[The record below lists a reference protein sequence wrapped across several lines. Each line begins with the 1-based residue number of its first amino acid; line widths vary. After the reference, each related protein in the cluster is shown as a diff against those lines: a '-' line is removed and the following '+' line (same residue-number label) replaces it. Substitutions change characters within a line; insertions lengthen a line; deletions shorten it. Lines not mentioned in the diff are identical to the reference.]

1 MTKFAGGE
9 TEAPDVREPAP
20 QLDLDAFRLKAFVEA
35 LGTDELEIV
44 EEPVELG
51 DIAARLEGNP
61 RAVLFRAVGPERA
74 PLVGNV
80 TGSRSRLA
88 KAFGVSADR
97 LLPEL
102 LARLARPP
110 RLVTVERDQAP
121 VQQVVQTGDDVDLLS
136 LPVHLQH
143 GLDGGPYISA
153 SIDFVPDVQRGVTN
167 VGVRRLMLRGPKETG
182 VDLVSPSDFRALYEA
197 ALARGERLPV
207 SFVVGSHPL
216 DHLAATMRLPVD
228 ELGLVASLR
237 NEPLA
242 VVKGVTNDIFTPAD
256 AEFMLEGYLD
266 ERGYAEAEGPYGEFL
281 GYYGEI
287 KRNPVFHCTAIC
299 RRRDALF
306 QTMTISGPT
315 MGYTDSSPLIALRTE
330 AMVWRALEGAV
341 REPVAVYATGS
352 SGGMM
357 NLRIAIRQ
365 RVPGEARNAIA
376 AAFSSL
382 ANVKNVFV
390 VDPDIDIFSDQQ
402 MDWALATR
410 FRPDQDLVVASGLR
424 ALPLDPLVG
433 PDRLGAKAGFDLTW
447 PFGSGGTF
455 ERQVP
460 APPVLGQGRRFA
472 SIEAALQDGPKSFA
486 ELMDA
491 AGTRDGRE
499 VVAALAR
506 LRADPGLEVI
516 EGGRYRLADGKGG

>member
-1 MTKFAGGE
+1 MTA
-9 TEAPDVREPAP
+9 V
-20 QLDLDAFRLKAFVEA
+20 QMDLEAFRLKAFVDA
-35 LGTDELEIV
+35 LGPDELEIV

-51 DIAARLEGNP
+51 DIAAKLEGNP
-61 RAVLFRAVGPERA
+61 RAVLFRQVGPERA
-74 PLVGNV
+74 RLVGNV

-88 KAFGVSADR
+88 KAFGVTPDR
-97 LLPEL
+97 LLTEL
-102 LARLARPP
+102 LARLKREPEI
-110 RLVTVERDQAP
+110 VTLGSDQAP
-121 VQQVVQTGDDVDLLS
+121 VHEVVQTGDEVDLLA
-136 LPVHLQH
+136 LPIHVQH

-167 VGVRRLMLRGPKETG
+167 VGVRRLMLRGPRETG
-182 VDLVSPSDFRALYEA
+182 VDLVSPSDFRAVYEA

-216 DHLAATMRLPVD
+216 DHIAATMRLPVD

-237 NEPLA
+237 GAPLP
-242 VVKGVTNDIFTPAD
+242 VVKGITNDILVPAD
-256 AEFMLEGYLD
+256 SEIVLEGYLD

-281 GYYGEI
+281 GYYGGV

-330 AMVWRALEGAV
+330 AMIWRALEGAV
-341 REPVAVYATGS
+341 REPLAVHATGA

-357 NLRIAIRQ
+357 NVRISLRQ

-376 AAFSSL
+376 AAFASL

-390 VDPDIDIFSDQQ
+390 VDPDVDIFSDQQ

-410 FRPDQDLVVASGLR
+410 FRPDQDLIISSGLR
-424 ALPLDPLVG
+424 ALPLDPSVN
-433 PDRLGAKAGFDLTW
+433 PDRTGAKAGFDLTW
-447 PFGSGGTF
+447 PFGSGGAF
-455 ERQVP
+455 DRQVP
-460 APPVLGQGRRFA
+460 APPVFGQGQRFA
-472 SIEAALQDGPKSFA
+472 SVEAALQHGPKSFV

-491 AGTRDGRE
+491 LGTRDGRE
-499 VVAALAR
+499 VVAALDA
-506 LRADPGLEVI
+506 LRAQGLDMI
-516 EGGRYRLADGKGG
+516 AGRYQLTDARSG

>member
-1 MTKFAGGE
+1 MTDTLG
-9 TEAPDVREPAP
+9 PAP
-20 QLDLDAFRLKAFVEA
+20 QMDLDAFRLKAFVEA
-35 LGTDELEIV
+35 LGPDELEIV

-61 RAVLFRAVGPERA
+61 KAVLFRAVGPERA

-88 KAFGVSADR
+88 KAFGVSPGR

-102 LARLARPP
+102 LARLQRPP
-110 RLVTVERDQAP
+110 QLVTVRRDQAP
-121 VQQVVQTGDDVDLLS
+121 VQQVVQTGDEVDLLA
-136 LPVHLQH
+136 LPVHVQH

-153 SIDFVPDVQRGVTN
+153 SIDFVHDVQRGVTN
-167 VGVRRLMLRGPKETG
+167 VGVRRLMLRGPRETG
-182 VDLVSPSDFRALYEA
+182 VDLVSPSDFRAVYEA
-197 ALARGERLPV
+197 AIARGERLPV

-216 DHLAATMRLPVD
+216 DHIAATMRLPVD
-228 ELGLVASLR
+228 ELGLIASLR
-237 NEPLA
+237 DQPLP
-242 VVKGVTNDIFTPAD
+242 VVKGVTNDILVPAD
-256 AEFMLEGYLD
+256 AEIVLEGYLD
-266 ERGYAEAEGPYGEFL
+266 ERGYSEAEGPYGEFL
-281 GYYGEI
+281 GYYGGV

-299 RRRDALF
+299 RRRDPLF

-341 REPVAVYATGS
+341 REPVAVYATGA

-365 RVPGEARNAIA
+365 RVPGDARNAIA
-376 AAFSSL
+376 AAFASL

-390 VDPDIDIFSDQQ
+390 VDPDVDIFSDQQ

-410 FRPDQDLVVASGLR
+410 FRPDQDIVVASGLR
-424 ALPLDPLVG
+424 ALPPDPSVG
-433 PDRLGAKAGFDLTW
+433 PDRTGAKAGFDLTW
-447 PFGSGGTF
+447 PFGSGGAF
-455 ERQVP
+455 DRQVP
-460 APPVLGQGRRFA
+460 ARPVFGQGRPFA
-472 SIEAALQDGPKSFA
+472 SVEAALRDGPKTFV

-491 AGTRDGRE
+491 IGTRDGRE
-499 VVAALAR
+499 VVAALAT
-506 LRADPGLEVI
+506 LRADPGLDVI
-516 EGGRYRLADGKGG
+516 GGQYQLMDGQGG